1 MHVLF
6 IIIMSYMKVRRAT
19 KLQYSEILNQT
30 LFSYDGD
37 YYN

>member
-1 MHVLF
+1 
-6 IIIMSYMKVRRAT
+6 MSQTKTRSAT
-19 KLQYSEILNQT
+19 KLQHDKILNQT